1 MFCRIAGA
9 LACATIFFL
18 SNVSARANQQQL
30 QALLAKYLIANHQ
43 AIPLHNNGSVK
54 SDDVLKMP
62 EEATYLSR
70 NRCFSLPAVSYTS
83 LTVDL
88 IRTTSALA
96 GELEGQIPTQK
107 IADIEAELHGKLRET
122 ATISIDP
129 LSQEEPPSGYRVLSK
144 TNGAPECEVI
154 ANLWRGKEQDKI
166 LVTRVFHGTLNA
178 VSTFD
183 LGGDLTAEAAIE
195 EKKINSIL
203 GGKPL

>member
-70 NRCFSLPAVSYTS
+70 
-83 LTVDL
+83 
-88 IRTTSALA
+88 
-96 GELEGQIPTQK
+96 K
-107 IADIEAELHGKLRET
+107 
-122 ATISIDP
+122 
-129 LSQEEPPSGYRVLSK
+129 
-144 TNGAPECEVI
+144 
-154 ANLWRGKEQDKI
+154 
-166 LVTRVFHGTLNA
+166 
-178 VSTFD
+178 
-183 LGGDLTAEAAIE
+183 
-195 EKKINSIL
+195 
-203 GGKPL
+203 